1 MDLNGPCSIAITPMF
16 LLLDG
21 NRLDVLCKCCE
32 IKRHSFPTHTHT
44 NHGRK
49 MWISPR
55 SSLSHVLTPPWWSVT
70 IRHRLSFPQFGTM
83 HVLQG
88 WLVVVGDGQFMFR
101 LHQER
106 IGPQLPWPWVLGP
119 PASKLLPLKVRGPN
133 FPKWPMSWQRA
144 AISKEYLSQRSG
156 CNGSW
161 RHGASKSHSAC
172 RCLLVGDIT
181 LMRFI
186 VVASARHA
194 MSIDLPWHAGASSW
208 LGHWVS

>member
-1 MDLNGPCSIAITPMF
+1 MVTGLMCCVSVVKPNITAF
-16 LLLDG
+16 Q
-21 NRLDVLCKCCE
+21 
-32 IKRHSFPTHTHT
+32 HT

-70 IRHRLSFPQFGTM
+70 ILQRLSFPQFGTM
-83 HVLQG
+83 HVLEG

-119 PASKLLPLKVRGPN
+119 PASKLLPLKVRGPD

-144 AISKEYLSQRSG
+144 AISKEYLSQR
-156 CNGSW
+156 NGMQW
-161 RHGASKSHSAC
+161 VMATWCLKITQRLPLPACGGHNPDAIHC
-172 RCLLVGDIT
+172 RCIRTLCHAHWFAMTRRCIFMTGTLGVLEIFLL
-181 LMRFI
+181 FY
-186 VVASARHA
+186 
-194 MSIDLPWHAGASSW
+194 
-208 LGHWVS
+208 